1 MYGTAR
7 VTDRPTQS
15 ALALLALL
23 SAVTL
28 ALEVFLSRL
37 VSYSVH
43 VVLLYAVLGIA
54 MLGFGAAGSL
64 VAVRQ
69 RWLEPER
76 CPLALAWAATAF
88 AVAIVLAHATFL
100 RLTPFMQRVDSVSLL
115 ASGLLTLPYLA
126 AGTTVTLALSSAGA
140 RVGTAYAANL
150 VGSGLGCF
158 LPLSLLGPLDG
169 ERFLAL
175 LATLAAGCAFGYA
188 RLAAQGPRSLLA
200 SAQWLTFGLCAL
212 CWIAPEQVFPIR
224 PEPAPSGQLAG
235 LYEHAREHGIRVQKR
250 FDRWNPT
257 GRIEI
262 VSVADVP
269 GGPEPYPAMFY
280 AQDST
285 AGSSLLHWDG
295 RDVTETRPS
304 ADDPSTFVARLCSET
319 LYGQG
324 HFEPRERAL
333 LIGLGGGP
341 DLQCALYHR
350 VPAIDVVEINRD
362 SVAAL
367 SGPLSDWVGNI
378 TSRPGVHIHV
388 RDGRSFAHAQRA
400 AGGPRYDLIQLTGV
414 DTKHNLASGAHAL
427 SENHLYTTESFDDY
441 LSSLSPRGVLSIIRF
456 GEPEALRLANT
467 AVSAL
472 RALGVRRPAQHFMV
486 MRTGIA
492 YGLIVSRAPL
502 RLKQVEALKAR
513 LSPPHFRG
521 AGIYY
526 YSHGGVPFEEPAVVE
541 YEPFGTPAGRI
552 GLYFAALAQGSEK
565 TFVDLY
571 PLNLEPTTDDRPF
584 FFDILRYDH
593 PDTWRAEHVVA
604 IRNILS
610 SIVVLS
616 LVLIVLPLWVG
627 VGKRAEGAEEPAEA
641 ARARRIAPWFFL
653 SIGLGFVLL
662 EVWLLH
668 TFAMYLGHQ
677 VYSLSIVLA
686 TLLVCT
692 GLGAQLG
699 ERLGLPPAR
708 RAMLG
713 PLGAAAIGGAMLV
726 ALRGVLEATWAFG
739 LPARAAVAIAFLVPL
754 GLLLGQP
761 FVAGLSWLRERAPRA
776 VPWCIGINAFASV
789 IASVSAIPL
798 SMAFGYHTIALCAL
812 GLYAVAAGF
821 AWAMGRRSKVVG

>member
-1 MYGTAR
+1 MYGTAG
-7 VTDRPTQS
+7 VTDGPAKS
-15 ALALLALL
+15 SLALLALL

-69 RWLEPER
+69 RWLEPAR
-76 CPLALAWAATAF
+76 VPQAIAWAATAF
-88 AVAIVLAHATFL
+88 AVSIVLAQAAFL
-100 RLTPFMQRVDSVSLL
+100 RMTPFMERVDALSLL

-126 AGTTVTLALSSAGA
+126 AGAAVTLSLSSAGSRTGA
-140 RVGTAYAANL
+140 AYAANL

-158 LPLSLLGPLDG
+158 LPLALLGPLDG

-175 LATLAAGCAFGYA
+175 LATLAAACAAGYA
-188 RLAAQGPRSLLA
+188 RLAEQTARSRPLRAAQLSTWAL
-200 SAQWLTFGLCAL
+200 SAL
-212 CWIAPEQVFPIR
+212 CWLAPAQVFPIT
-224 PEPAPSGQLAG
+224 PEPAPSGQLAA
-235 LYEHAREHGIRVQKR
+235 LYQHARESGIRVQKR

-262 VSVADVP
+262 VSLSNVP

-285 AGSSLLHWDG
+285 AGSSLLQWDG
-295 RDVTETRPS
+295 RDDRQTRPS
-304 ADDPSTFVARLCSET
+304 ASDPSSFVARLCSET

-324 HFEPRERAL
+324 HYRPRKRAL

-350 VPAIDVVEINRD
+350 VPSIDVVEINRD

-367 SGPLSDWVGNI
+367 AGPLASWVGDI
-378 TSRPGVHIHV
+378 TSRPGVQIHV
-388 RDGRSFAHAQRA
+388 RDGRSFVHAQRS
-400 AGGPRYDLIQLTGV
+400 AGGARYDLIQLTGV

-427 SENHLYTTESFDDY
+427 SENHLYTTESFQDY
-441 LSSLSPRGVLSIIRF
+441 LSTLSPDGVLSIIRF
-456 GEPEALRLANT
+456 GEAEALRLSNT
-467 AVSAL
+467 AVEAL
-472 RALGVRRPAQHFMV
+472 RALGVKQPARHFMV

-502 RLKQVEALKAR
+502 PEAEVAALRAQ
-513 LSPPHFRG
+513 LSPPWFRG

-526 YSHGGVPFEEPAVVE
+526 YSRGGVPFEQPAVVE
-541 YEPFGTPAGRI
+541 YDPYGAPAGRI
-552 GLYFAALAQGSEK
+552 GLYFSALTRGAERA
-565 TFVDLY
+565 FVELY
-571 PLNLEPTTDDRPF
+571 PLNLTPTSDDRPF

-593 PDTWRAEHVVA
+593 PDTWRADHVVA
-604 IRNILS
+604 IRNILA
-610 SIVVLS
+610 SIVALS
-616 LVLIVLPLWVG
+616 LVLILLPLRLG
-627 VGKRAEGAEEPAEA
+627 V
-641 ARARRIAPWFFL
+641 ARRGASVDDDEPPSAAYARRVAPGLFL

-686 TLLVCT
+686 TLLVAA

-708 RAMLG
+708 RAMVGALG
-713 PLGAAAIGGAMLV
+713 VAALCSVVFV
-726 ALRGVLEATWAFG
+726 ALQPVLESTWA
-739 LPARAAVAIAFLVPL
+739 LPLPGRAAVAVAFLLPL
-754 GLLLGQP
+754 GLCLGQP
-761 FVAGLSWLRERAPRA
+761 FVAGLAWLRASAPRA
-776 VPWCIGINAFASV
+776 VPWCIGINSFGSV

-798 SMAFGYHTIALCAL
+798 SMAYGYHSIALAAL
-812 GLYAVAAGF
+812 GAYAAAAAL
-821 AWAMGRRSKVVG
+821 AWAMSRRG